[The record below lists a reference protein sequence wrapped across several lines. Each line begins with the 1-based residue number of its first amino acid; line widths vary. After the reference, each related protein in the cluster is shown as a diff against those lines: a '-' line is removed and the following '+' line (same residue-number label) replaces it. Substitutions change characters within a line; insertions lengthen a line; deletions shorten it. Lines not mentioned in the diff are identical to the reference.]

1 MMSDFAVGQ
10 RWLSENET
18 ELGLGIIERVDH
30 RLVSVFFPATEEQ
43 RTYASDNAPLA
54 RMTYAAGEKIET
66 QHGDWLTVEKV
77 EPHNGTL
84 VYMVK
89 ASEDSEQLI
98 PLPETQVNHYLKL
111 DQASDRL
118 FSGQIDSRK
127 WFELRYSAMKAKEK
141 QQSSKIMGLQ
151 GPRVDLI
158 GHQLHIASEV
168 GNRFAP
174 RVLLSDEVGLGKTIE
189 AGMIIHQQ
197 LLSQRAQRVLIVV
210 PQSLI
215 HQWFVEMVR
224 RFNLHFS
231 IFDQSRIEALTQ
243 FDETE
248 LMEMGLDEEADV
260 SSLELENPYLSEQLV
275 LCSTE
280 FMAQCDINSMAT
292 GEWDLLIVDEA
303 HHLEWHPENPSNEYE
318 RIEKVAKST
327 PGLLLLSATPE
338 QLGQDGHFARLR
350 LLDPN
355 RFFDLNTFVSEQ
367 KDYQPIAELITELD
381 ENETWSNAL
390 KAKAAT
396 FITDCEIS
404 ECNKKTILTELLDRN
419 GTGRVIYRNTRKNIS
434 GFPKRILI
442 AHPVGQCPEY
452 EVAGFDLPGLVLEA
466 QTDEAVLQL
475 IHPESQFEDGNW
487 CEFDPRIDWLKEF
500 LKSHR
505 QEKVVIICA
514 NKDTAINLDL
524 HCRFKLGINCCTFHE
539 DLDLISRD
547 RAAAHFADM
556 EDGAQAMFCSE
567 IGSEGRNF
575 QFSHHLVLMDLPL
588 NPDLLEQRIGRLDRI
603 GQTEDIKIHVP
614 YMQNTSQQIL
624 FDWYELGMHAFEKTN
639 AAGGKVFNLT
649 RELLVESL
657 MDASNNQ
664 LSDQLIST
672 TAKLTKQINRD
683 LEQGKDRLLELSSFD
698 QQNADSLISLV
709 QQMDEKSPQVFMQ
722 KTWDRFG
729 VDFEGHSDKAYVI
742 RPGNHMYIGAF
753 PGLLEEGITATYDRK
768 TALSRDDMQ
777 FLTWEH
783 PMITGAVDLVLGEN
797 KGNASVCILENKAIK
812 TGTLLI
818 ETLYKL
824 ECIAPKYLQAQRFLP
839 YQCFRLL
846 TDINGSDLA
855 AKVGHAGLSSQCSK
869 LDKKN
874 ARLVLKSEEKTL
886 RSILAKTDILA
897 DKQANEVLSNV
908 VDKMQ
913 HAQQEELNR
922 LTSLKKKNPNIREEE
937 IQFVKKQTQLLT
949 KYLQETHLQLEAIRV
964 IVAV

>member
-1 MMSDFAVGQ
+1 MTEFAVGQ

-54 RMTYAAGEKIET
+54 RMAYEVGDQIET
-66 QHGDWLTVEKV
+66 QHGDILTVQKV

-98 PLPETQVNHYLKL
+98 PLPETQLSHQLDL

-118 FSGQIDSRK
+118 FSGQIDSLK
-127 WFELRYSAMKAKEK
+127 WFELRYSAMKAREK
-141 QQSSKIMGLQ
+141 QQSSQIIGLQ

-197 LLSQRAQRVLIVV
+197 LISQRAQRVLVVV
-210 PQSLI
+210 PQTLI
-215 HQWFVEMVR
+215 HQWFVEMFR
-224 RFNLHFS
+224 RFNLHFN
-231 IFDQSRIEALTQ
+231 IFDQSRIEALSQ
-243 FDETE
+243 FDAED
-248 LMEMGLDEEADV
+248 LQQMGFDEDV
-260 SSLELENPYLSEQLV
+260 DIDSLELENPYLSEQLV

-280 FMAQCDINSMAT
+280 FMASCDIDAMAS
-292 GEWDLLIVDEA
+292 GDWDLLIVDEA
-303 HHLEWHPENPSNEYE
+303 HHLEWHPEKPSNEYQ
-318 RIEKVAKST
+318 RIEKIAKNT
-327 PGLLLLSATPE
+327 AGLLLLSATPE

-355 RFFDLNTFVSEQ
+355 RFYDLQTFINEQ
-367 KDYQPIAELITELD
+367 NDYLPIAELITELEEHD
-381 ENETWSNAL
+381 TWSD
-390 KAKAAT
+390 KIKKSAANY
-396 FITDCEIS
+396 ITDCEIIES
-404 ECNKKTILTELLDRN
+404 NKAIILGELLDRN
-419 GTGRVIYRNTRKNIS
+419 GTGRVVYRNTRKNIK
-434 GFPKRILI
+434 GFPKRLLK
-442 AHPVGQCPEY
+442 AHPLQTCAEY
-452 EVAGFDLPGLVLEA
+452 EAAKLDLSDQQEIA
-466 QTDEAVLQL
+466 IQQL
-475 IHPESQFEDGNW
+475 IHPESQFEDNSW
-487 CEFDPRIDWLKEF
+487 CLFDPRIEWLKTF
-500 LKSHR
+500 LKEHR

-547 RAAAHFADM
+547 RAAAHFADL

-603 GQTEDIKIHVP
+603 GQSEDIKIHLP
-614 YMQNTSQQIL
+614 YLENTAQHVL
-624 FDWYELGMHAFEKTN
+624 FDWYHLGMQAFEKTN
-639 AAGGKVFNLT
+639 AAGGKVFSLT
-649 RELLVESL
+649 GEKLIQALF
-657 MDASNNQ
+657 DSNNTELRNDLIQTTSQ
-664 LSDQLIST
+664 LT
-672 TAKLTKQINRD
+672 EAINLD
-683 LEQGKDRLLELSSFD
+683 LESGKDKLLELSSYD
-698 QQNADSLISLV
+698 PQNAERLISLV
-709 QQMDEKSPQVFMQ
+709 SEMDEKSPQLFMQ
-722 KTWDRFG
+722 QTWNRFG
-729 VDFEGHSDKAYVI
+729 VDFEDHSEKAFVI
-742 RPGNHMYIGAF
+742 QPGNHMFVGAF
-753 PGLLEEGITATYDRK
+753 PALPEEGLAATYDRK
-768 TALSRDDMQ
+768 IALSRDDMH

-783 PMITGAVDLVLGEN
+783 PMITGAIDLILGEN
-797 KGNASVCILENKAIK
+797 KGNASVCVLKNKAVK
-812 TGTLLI
+812 AGTLLV
-818 ETLYKL
+818 ESLYKL

-846 TDINGSDLA
+846 TDINGSNLA
-855 AKVGHAGLSSQCSK
+855 ASVGHANLSKQCSK
-869 LDKKN
+869 LDKRN
-874 ARLVLKSEEKTL
+874 ARLVLKSEEKNLKGILVKTDK
-886 RSILAKTDILA
+886 LAKAQADKILA
-897 DKQANEVLSNV
+897 DVVSN
-908 VDKMQ
+908 MQ
-913 HAQQEELNR
+913 NNQQTELNR
-922 LTSLKKKNPNIREEE
+922 LTSLKKKNPSIRDEE
-937 IQFVKKQTQLLT
+937 IAFVKKQSELLG

>member
-1 MMSDFAVGQ
+1 MTDFAIGQ

-54 RMTYAAGEKIET
+54 RVAYAAGDNIET
-66 QHGDWLTVEKV
+66 QHGDWFIIEKV
-77 EPHNGTL
+77 EPHNSTL

-89 ASEDSEQLI
+89 ATEDSDQLI
-98 PLPETQVNHYLKL
+98 PLPETQINHYLKL

-127 WFELRYSAMKAKEK
+127 WFELRYSAMKAREK
-141 QQSSKIMGLQ
+141 QQSSPIIGLQ

-158 GHQLHIASEV
+158 GHQLHIAFEV

-210 PQSLI
+210 PQTLI

-243 FDETE
+243 FDEAD
-248 LMEMGLDEEADV
+248 LVEMGLDENTSLD
-260 SSLELENPYLSEQLV
+260 SLELENPYLSEQLV

-280 FMAQCDINSMAT
+280 FMAHCDIDLMAS

-303 HHLEWHPENPSNEYE
+303 HHLEWHPSKPSNEYI

-338 QLGQDGHFARLR
+338 QLGQDGHFARLK

-355 RFFDLNTFVSEQ
+355 RFFDLSTFVSEQ
-367 KDYQPIAELITELD
+367 KDYQPIAELISELD
-381 ENETWSNAL
+381 ENDTWSSAL
-390 KAKAAT
+390 KAKVST
-396 FITDCEIS
+396 IITDCEVLES
-404 ECNKKTILTELLDRN
+404 NKKTILTELLDRN

-442 AHPVGQCPEY
+442 AHPLGQCPEY
-452 EVAGFDLPGLVLEA
+452 EAAKLDLPEKPA
-466 QTDEAVLQL
+466 EAVLQL
-475 IHPESQFEDGNW
+475 IHPESQFKDSRW
-487 CEFDPRIDWLKEF
+487 CEFDPRIDWLKDF
-500 LKSHR
+500 LKSYR

-603 GQTEDIKIHVP
+603 GQSEDIKIHVP
-614 YMQNTSQQIL
+614 YMQNTAQQVL
-624 FDWYELGMHAFEKTN
+624 FDWYQLGMHAFEKTN
-639 AAGGKVFNLT
+639 AAGGKVFNVT
-649 RELLVESL
+649 QKLLVESL
-657 MDASNNQ
+657 INANNNQ

-672 TAKLTKQINRD
+672 TAKLTKQINKD
-683 LEQGKDRLLELSSFD
+683 LQQGKDRLLELSSFD
-698 QQNADSLISLV
+698 QQNANHLIEQV
-709 QQMDEKSPQVFMQ
+709 KQMDEKSPQMFMQ

-729 VDFEGHSDKAYVI
+729 VEFEDHSEKAFVI

-753 PGLLEEGITATYDRK
+753 PGLSEDGITATYDRK
-768 TALSRDDMQ
+768 TALSRDDMH

-783 PMITGAVDLVLGEN
+783 PMITGAIDLVLGEN
-797 KGNASVCILENKAIK
+797 KGSASVCILENKAIK

-824 ECIAPKYLQAQRFLP
+824 ECIAPQYLQAQRFLP

-855 AKVGHAGLSSQCSK
+855 AKVGHTGLSRQCSK

-874 ARLVLKSEEKTL
+874 ARLVLKSEEKAL
-886 RSILAKTDILA
+886 KNILAKTDKLA
-897 DKQANEVLSNV
+897 EKQANDVLLNV
-908 VDKMQ
+908 VEKMQ
-913 HAQQEELNR
+913 TSQQQELNR
-922 LTSLKKKNPNIREEE
+922 LTSLKKKNPNIRDEE
-937 IQFVKKQTQLLT
+937 IAFVKKQTKLLT
-949 KYLQETHLQLEAIRV
+949 KYLEKTHLQLEAIRV